1 MAWKSS
7 DPALLVGCGALGVP
21 PSLSARRCC
30 QNWIKII
37 IIITIAIPMI
47 IVRIT
52 VITITI
58 VIIIII
64 TITVIVIIMVC
75 SSGGGLRKG
84 RLRWAGGGSCRSEGL
99 IGVHEG
105 ALAIQLLLSFDS
117 LVELM
122 QNVHCTASEC
132 HEV

>member
-30 QNWIKII
+30 QNWIKTI
-37 IIITIAIPMI
+37 IIITITILMI

-52 VITITI
+52 VITMTI
-58 VIIIII
+58 VIIIIP
-64 TITVIVIIMVC
+64 ITVIVIIMVC

-122 QNVHCTASEC
+122 QNVHCTASAC